1 MVRVIPCLAKEFV
14 NHSMVPFVLPNV
26 LQIAEKSNKEEFTQY
41 ILPALIP
48 VLKIVEPVQV
58 LLILMQR
65 MELLLK
71 LTPTEN
77 VRSDVMPVMHRALDA
92 MDQQVAQELC
102 LAALP
107 GVAAMIDYP
116 AMKNALMPRI
126 LRVCLTTPHTS
137 VRNLLILKEQL
148 KQCARK
154 KC

>member
-1 MVRVIPCLAKEFV
+1 
-14 NHSMVPFVLPNV
+14 
-26 LQIAEKSNKEEFTQY
+26 
-41 ILPALIP
+41 
-48 VLKIVEPVQV
+48 
-58 LLILMQR
+58 

-77 VRSDVMPVMHRALDA
+77 VRSDVMPVMHRALDS

-137 VRNLLILKEQL
+137 VRNSYSTSNFFKE
-148 KQCARK
+148 
-154 KC
+154 

>member
-1 MVRVIPCLAKEFV
+1 
-14 NHSMVPFVLPNV
+14 MVPFVLPNV